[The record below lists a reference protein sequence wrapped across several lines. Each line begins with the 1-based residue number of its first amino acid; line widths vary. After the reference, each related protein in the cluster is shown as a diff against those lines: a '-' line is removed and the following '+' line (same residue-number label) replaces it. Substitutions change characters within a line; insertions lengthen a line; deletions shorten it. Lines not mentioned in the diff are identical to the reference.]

1 MLYPRPFM
9 EIGVALPT
17 MARDYTRR
25 TTITWAQGIDAGPF
39 SSVSCGERISFHNQ
53 EMLVTNAAAAA
64 LTERVRVFVNVAVGP
79 LHSAAILAKQ
89 LATLDVLCDGRLT
102 VGLGVGGREHDYR
115 SAGSPYERLHQR
127 LDDLVAE
134 LRRLWAGHPP
144 FDGADPIGPTPVQH
158 GGPELLAAAM
168 GPKSLARAAR
178 WADGVTGFSVAGVAD
193 EMAATF
199 RLAERAW
206 ADAGRD
212 HAPRKVNG
220 CFYLLGEDDEAAR
233 DELRRFAARYLGV
246 FGREFAE
253 AMAAETRVWNA
264 AELHRLLDDAEAA
277 GCDELILVPGTVDTD
292 CLDRTAAALAS
303 RS

>member
-1 MLYPRPFM
+1 M
-9 EIGVALPT
+9 EIGIALPT
-17 MARDYTRR
+17 MAPGYGPA
-25 TTITWAQGIDAGPF
+25 TTVDWARGIDAGPF
-39 SSVSCGERISFHNQ
+39 SSVSTGERISFDNQ
-53 EMLVTNAAAAA
+53 DWTAALAAAAA
-64 LTERVRVFVNVAVGP
+64 VTQRVRVIANVVVLP
-79 LHSAAILAKQ
+79 LHPTVEVAKQ
-89 LATLDVLCDGRLT
+89 AVALDQLSNGRFTLGV
-102 VGLGVGGREHDYR
+102 GVGGREHDYR
-115 SAGSPYERLHQR
+115 CLGAPFARRHAR
-127 LDDLVAE
+127 LDEQVAE
-134 LRRLWAGHPP
+134 LRRLWAGEPP
-144 FDGADPIGPTPVQH
+144 FEGADPVGPPPVQA
-158 GGPELLAAAM
+158 GGPPLLAGSL
-168 GPKSLARAAR
+168 GPKSMARAAR

-199 RLAERAW
+199 RLAEQAW

>member
-1 MLYPRPFM
+1 M
-9 EIGVALPT
+9 EIGIALPT
-17 MARDYTRR
+17 MAPGYGHA
-25 TTITWAQGIDAGPF
+25 TTVDWARGIDAGPF
-39 SSVSCGERISFHNQ
+39 SSVSTGERISFDNQ
-53 EMLVTNAAAAA
+53 DWTAALAAAAA
-64 LTERVRVFVNVAVGP
+64 VTQRVRVIANVVVLP
-79 LHSAAILAKQ
+79 LHPTVEVAKQ
-89 LATLDVLCDGRLT
+89 AVALDQLSNGRFTLGI
-102 VGLGVGGREHDYR
+102 GVGGREHDYR
-115 SAGSPYERLHQR
+115 CLGAPFARRHAR
-127 LDDLVAE
+127 LDEQVAE
-134 LRRLWAGHPP
+134 LRRLWAGEPP
-144 FDGADPIGPTPVQH
+144 FEGADPVGPPPVQA
-158 GGPELLAAAM
+158 GGPPLLAGSL
-168 GPKSLARAAR
+168 GPKSMARAAR

-199 RLAERAW
+199 RLAEQAW